1 MMATRRFILINQ
13 FKYNLRRNAYSAMR
27 VVFPVP
33 SPSVPFNEN
42 IDRDSVASG
51 LSLPISF

>member
-1 MMATRRFILINQ
+1 MATRRFILINQ